1 MLTFP
6 FMRIHVSSIACPV
19 GSFGYDCQAKCSVH
33 CAVPDRCDRVTGECE
48 DGCQPGWKG
57 VTCDKRKRL
66 CYVISD
72 KYIVVRFT
80 LFTHNLS
87 RGILYSV
94 FMLP

>member
-1 MLTFP
+1 MHTFP

-57 VTCDKRKRL
+57 VTCDKRKRQVH
-66 CYVISD
+66 CRQI
-72 KYIVVRFT
+72 YIIYT
-80 LFTHNLS
+80 
-87 RGILYSV
+87 
-94 FMLP
+94 

>member
-33 CAVPDRCDRVTGECE
+33 CAVPGRCDRVTGECE

-57 VTCDKRKRL
+57 VTCD
-66 CYVISD
+66 V
-72 KYIVVRFT
+72 
-80 LFTHNLS
+80 
-87 RGILYSV
+87 
-94 FMLP
+94 